1 MLSMYKAKYIIN
13 IVKTKTKIE
22 IIIDFFKSIF
32 SELSIEFNFPSNT
45 YFIIKNI
52 IQFPNRQQIPPTK
65 KLFTIG
71 FSKNLKTNI
80 FPENKE
86 FKIFCLKINSKNIN
100 IKAGK
105 IHFLKF
111 FTFIKIS
118 SFAIFF

>member
-71 FSKNLKTNI
+71 FSKNLKTNGK
-80 FPENKE
+80 NYT
-86 FKIFCLKINSKNIN
+86 NSSRKST
-100 IKAGK
+100 GK
-105 IHFLKF
+105 TDK
-111 FTFIKIS
+111 
-118 SFAIFF
+118 